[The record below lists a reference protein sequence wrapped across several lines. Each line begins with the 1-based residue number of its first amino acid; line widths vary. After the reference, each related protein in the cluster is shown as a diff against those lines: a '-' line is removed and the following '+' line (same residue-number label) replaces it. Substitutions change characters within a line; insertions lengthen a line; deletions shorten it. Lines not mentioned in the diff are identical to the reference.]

1 MEKLF
6 EINGKTILDVD
17 TTILHTSKYNYN
29 SDIIELIHN
38 DCEVITKN
46 NNSNINDIPLRL
58 LADLDL
64 LELINKKD
72 LTKIDEILIS
82 VLTSLTSPKNVI
94 VFYNILTYIDNEIK
108 ALIIKM
114 LKDAGKR
121 IINYTGE
128 VEETLLLDY
137 IVLVHKNEVVM
148 EGNKEVVLLE
158 EKIIKKLGFNLP
170 CVVELSN
177 GLKYYGILDKIFYDK
192 KLLVDVLWK

>member
-1 MEKLF
+1 MSVLF
-6 EINGKTILDVD
+6 EINGKTILDID

-38 DCEVITKN
+38 DCEVITKD

-58 LADLDL
+58 LAELDL

-82 VLTSLTSPKNVI
+82 VLTSLISNKSII
-94 VFYNILTYIDNEIK
+94 VFYDVLTYIDSEIK

-114 LKDAGKR
+114 LKETGKR

-170 CVVELSN
+170 CVVELSS
-177 GLKYYGILDKIFYDK
+177 GLK
-192 KLLVDVLWK
+192 

>member
-1 MEKLF
+1 MSVLF

-17 TTILHTSKYNYN
+17 TTVLHTSKYNYN

-38 DCEVITKN
+38 DCEVITKDN
-46 NNSNINDIPLRL
+46 TSNINDIPLRL
-58 LADLDL
+58 LAELDL
-64 LELINKKD
+64 LELLNKKD
-72 LTKIDEILIS
+72 LTKMDEILIN
-82 VLTSLTSPKNVI
+82 VLTSLTSTKNII
-94 VFYNILTYIDNEIK
+94 VFYDVLTYIDSEIK
-108 ALIIKM
+108 ELIIKM

-128 VEETLLLDY
+128 IEETLLLDY

-158 EKIIKKLGFNLP
+158 EKIIKKLGFNMP
-170 CVVELSN
+170 CVVELSS
-177 GLKYYGILDKIFYDK
+177 GLKYYGVLDKIFYDK

>member
-1 MEKLF
+1 MSVLF

-17 TTILHTSKYNYN
+17 TTILHTSRYNYN

-38 DCEVITKN
+38 DCEVITKDST
-46 NNSNINDIPLRL
+46 SNINDIPLRL
-58 LADLDL
+58 LAELDL

-72 LTKIDEILIS
+72 LTKMDEILIS
-82 VLTSLTSPKNVI
+82 VLTSLTSTKNII
-94 VFYNILTYIDNEIK
+94 VFYDVLTYIDSEIK

-121 IINYTGE
+121 IINYTSE
-128 VEETLLLDY
+128 IEETLLLDY

-148 EGNKEVVLLE
+148 EGNKKVVLLE
-158 EKIIKKLGFNLP
+158 EKIIKKLGFNMP
-170 CVVELSN
+170 CVVELSS
-177 GLKYYGILDKIFYDK
+177 GLKYYGVLDKIFYDK

>member
-38 DCEVITKN
+38 DCEVITKDN
-46 NNSNINDIPLRL
+46 NNNINDIPLRL
-58 LADLDL
+58 LAELDL

-72 LTKIDEILIS
+72 LTKMDEILIS
-82 VLTSLTSPKNVI
+82 VLTSLTSTKSII
-94 VFYNILTYIDNEIK
+94 VFYDVLTYIDSEIK

-121 IINYTGE
+121 IINYTSE
-128 VEETLLLDY
+128 IEETLLLDY
-137 IVLVHKNEVVM
+137 IIIVHKNEVVM
-148 EGNKEVVLLE
+148 EGKKEVVLLE
-158 EKIIKKLGFNLP
+158 EKIIKKLGFNMP
-170 CVVELSN
+170 CVVELSS
-177 GLKYYGILDKIFYDK
+177 GLKYYGILDKVYYDK

>member
-17 TTILHTSKYNYN
+17 TTILHTSRYNYN

-38 DCEVITKN
+38 DCEVITKDST
-46 NNSNINDIPLRL
+46 SNINDIPLRL
-58 LADLDL
+58 LAELDL
-64 LELINKKD
+64 LELVNKKD
-72 LTKIDEILIS
+72 LTKMDEILIN
-82 VLTSLTSPKNVI
+82 VLTSLTSTKNII
-94 VFYNILTYIDNEIK
+94 VFYDVLTYIDSEIK

-121 IINYTGE
+121 IINYTSE
-128 VEETLLLDY
+128 IEETLLLDY

-148 EGNKEVVLLE
+148 EGNKKVVLLE
-158 EKIIKKLGFNLP
+158 EKIIKKLGFNMP
-170 CVVELSN
+170 CVVELSS
-177 GLKYYGILDKIFYDK
+177 GLKYYGVLDKIFYDK